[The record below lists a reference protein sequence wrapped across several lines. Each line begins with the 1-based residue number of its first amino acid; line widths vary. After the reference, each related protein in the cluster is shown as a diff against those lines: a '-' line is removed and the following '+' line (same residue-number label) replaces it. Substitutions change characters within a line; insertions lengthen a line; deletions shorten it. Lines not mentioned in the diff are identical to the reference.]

1 MRSITVVDNAIAKDA
16 LTILRDKHTT
26 IDRYRLYSD
35 QLCHI
40 LLTEALSN
48 LELTKH
54 AIQTP
59 LATTTGEALQSEH
72 IVVIPILRAGL
83 AMLRPALQLLPKAKV
98 GFIGLARDETTAVA
112 KEYYRKFPLI
122 EDTSTIVIVDPML
135 ATGGS
140 IAHLLTKL
148 QATPAKEIRVISVIS
163 APEGINRLVSK
174 FPDVKIF
181 TAAIDDHLN
190 DQKYIVP
197 GLGDY
202 GDRYFG
208 TE

>member
-140 IAHLLTKL
+140 MMHLLSEL
-148 QATPAKEIRVISVIS
+148 QSSVAKEIRIVSVVS
-163 APEGINRLVSK
+163 APEGIEKVLTE
-174 FPDVKIF
+174 FPDVKII
-181 TAAIDDHLN
+181 TAAVDDHLN
-190 DQKYIVP
+190 DRRYIIP

-208 TE
+208 TG